1 MSNLWSLFKTTFINS
16 IGINKIFKEKSKGDR
31 IRNISIAAIIL
42 ISVIAVEVIAIEYSK
57 LLANGLE
64 IMGFID
70 LLLVMSFILSV
81 MMIFFT
87 SIYKSQG
94 ILFSSKYYDLLMSLP
109 IKRSTILINKMIQL
123 IGINYLFLLF
133 VFLPPAFVYFSK
145 VELSYI
151 FFIYLFLVF
160 LVLPLIP
167 IVVSSIIAFIIS
179 IYLQEW
185 SIKI

>member
-94 ILFSSKYYDLLMSLP
+94 ILFSSNDYDLLMSLP
-109 IKRSTILINKMIQL
+109 IK
-123 IGINYLFLLF
+123 
-133 VFLPPAFVYFSK
+133 
-145 VELSYI
+145 
-151 FFIYLFLVF
+151 
-160 LVLPLIP
+160 
-167 IVVSSIIAFIIS
+167 
-179 IYLQEW
+179 
-185 SIKI
+185 